1 MEENWRKTDNSQ
13 MLLTSSFSEV
23 SPILKSIYGLLE
35 SQPCFSPWSRHYWR
49 RMTERHSDEAYPH
62 RKRRSIYNQTV

>member
-1 MEENWRKTDNSQ
+1 MEENRRKIDNSQ

-35 SQPCFSPWSRHYWR
+35 SQKATMLFT
-49 RMTERHSDEAYPH
+49 MVKALLEKND
-62 RKRRSIYNQTV
+62 RKTFR